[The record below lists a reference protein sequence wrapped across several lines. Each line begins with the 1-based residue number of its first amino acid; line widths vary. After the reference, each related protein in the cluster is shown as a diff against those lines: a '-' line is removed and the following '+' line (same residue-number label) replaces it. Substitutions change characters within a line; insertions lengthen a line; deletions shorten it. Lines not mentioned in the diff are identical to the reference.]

1 MEKQNS
7 QSESEDEEGN
17 ESDEEEFPVALNG
30 LVFSFLP
37 PQIADKLN
45 DQNDWKNRVSAL
57 QETENLIK

>member
-45 DQNDWKNRVSAL
+45 DQHDWKTRVSA
-57 QETENLIK
+57 